1 MTKLTISVAAGS
13 PPKIEINEGN
23 TKGGNVRARNGRRVV
38 WVAGANVLSFD
49 LKFDRVEE
57 GDGAVGTS
65 DDWPFLTV
73 KSVPAGAVNEDDC
86 SISAA
91 TKVTAR
97 LAPDYGVFKY
107 TVKVLPSAGTT
118 PADLDPVI
126 IVGR

>member
-1 MTKLTISVAAGS
+1 MTKLTISVAAG
-13 PPKIEINEGN
+13 PKIEISEGN
-23 TKGGNVRARNGRRVV
+23 TKGGHVRVRNGRRVV
-38 WVAGANVLSFD
+38 WVAGNNVLSFD

-86 SISAA
+86 SITAA

-107 TVKVLPSAGTT
+107 TVKVVPNAGAA

-126 IVGR
+126 IVDR